1 MAEEVDIGNIG
12 GANGVASEVTLVRL
26 VAAMESMAR
35 AQGGGMDPKKAQ
47 AILEEN
53 YKIIQAS
60 TFQQKEKNKEE
71 KKAKEEAG
79 RFRKAI
85 NGATKSVL
93 SFSGAVS
100 GQLLGSVNNFSKALF
115 GSEDSLESFAKTV
128 PFVGGILGSFAA
140 ILDTNL
146 AAFRSLSES
155 GATFGVGLNG
165 LRLAAANA
173 AMPLDMFVGVITEN
187 SDRMRLFGATTATAG
202 LAFGNMSR
210 DFRKGP
216 GKELMNLGFTV
227 SDINDLLLDYTEYQD
242 RQYGVDRRNNKVSQQ
257 DLAAYGEEL
266 MLLSAVTGKQRK
278 AIQAEL
284 TAKMQD
290 ARNAQAI
297 SKMTDD
303 QKKNFRAAMTVG
315 SSLGPEMSEAVT
327 DMVDGIPKPG
337 SVSEGLMAMSDT
349 FARDAKNLKNM
360 DVGAQMEFFENVKK
374 EVEAKAGGM
383 SEAAFQQ
390 LVDGNTSFGAA
401 LRASTELATFSAKD
415 MKTAIANAEANME
428 LEKKKDEA
436 LKGFQQDIIDL
447 RSRISQ
453 IFFAEGGPM
462 EILAA
467 GFSKLTEFFT
477 SEEGKETISSAME
490 KLANGLTTL
499 MIAVETFIKDLA
511 KYDIKTA
518 IFGGAVGDE
527 YGPKDPDTGKRK
539 KLTEAVPGLFGGE
552 GDSKGLGKILGE
564 AIGTAIKMLIGDIN
578 WGSIAIGG
586 ALGAAG
592 LAALFLLP
600 LTGPVGIATALGTA
614 LLGIGTVAY
623 FSGAFDPAIEAIKG
637 WGTSIGN
644 MWTDGKAAVVEKYN
658 SAMDSIKGIGT
669 SIADTWDDTT
679 QGISNS
685 WTRAKNNVVTM
696 GTSIANTW
704 DDAKEGIST
713 KWTTAKNNVVAIGTS
728 IANTWD
734 DATQGISSKW
744 TTAKDAISN
753 LAGTIKTAWDDG
765 TITSAWNTAK
775 EKAMAVGSTIKTAWD
790 DGTVTTGFNTAKE
803 KAIAVGTIIKD
814 AFDGTIK
821 TAFDEAVTK
830 VKGVGTSI
838 KTAFD
843 NTIVEKYT
851 SAKTYLT
858 DVGSKLGTSFSD
870 IDWSKYS
877 IKSQFTKVWDAITG
891 FFTFDFTM
899 PNFRDFLP
907 TWLGGKGKSIG
918 DKSPNEEISNDTLK
932 SSDAKSGINAANTLQ
947 NAKAAVNSIID
958 IPNLKSALDTIS
970 DGMDAMKVQSYADAL
985 ASVAE
990 QLQAINE
997 AGKDQKTSTLTR
1009 RGTKTTTTQSPAG
1022 SYLSTQSMNQNMS
1035 ATELNTLN
1043 TTMTLILEE
1052 LQEQSPN
1059 IKKAANRSSDV
1070 STQVLMGR
1078 D

>member
-1 MAEEVDIGNIG
+1 MAEEVEIGNIG

-26 VAAMESMAR
+26 TAAMESMAK

-47 AILEEN
+47 AILKEN
-53 YKIIQAS
+53 YRIIQEA
-60 TFQQKEKNKEE
+60 TYQQKEKNKEE
-71 KKAKEEAG
+71 KKNEEPPK
-79 RFRKAI
+79 RFRKAL
-85 NGATKSVL
+85 NGATKSIL
-93 SFSGAVS
+93 SFGGAVS
-100 GQLLGSVNNFSKALF
+100 GQLLGSVTNFSKALF
-115 GSEDSLESFAKTV
+115 GSEDTLESFAKTV
-128 PFVGGILGSFAA
+128 PFVGGILGSFAG

-173 AMPLDMFVGVITEN
+173 AMPLDMFTGVITEN
-187 SDRMRLFGATTATAG
+187 ADRMRLFGGTTATAG
-202 LAFGNMSR
+202 IAFGNMSR

-216 GKELMNLGFTV
+216 GKELMNLGYTV
-227 SDINDLLLDYTEYQD
+227 SDINELMLDYTEYQD
-242 RQYGVDRRNNKVSQQ
+242 RQYGIDRRNNKISQE
-257 DLAAYGEEL
+257 DMAAYGEEL
-266 MLLSAVTGKQRK
+266 MMLSAVTGKQRK

-284 TAKMQD
+284 TAKMED

-297 SKMTDD
+297 SKMSKD
-303 QKKNFRAAMTVG
+303 QKKNFRAAMTVS
-315 SSLGPEMSEAVT
+315 SSLGPEMAEAVT

-337 SVSEGLMAMSDT
+337 SVSEGLMAMSET
-349 FARDAKNLKNM
+349 FRNDAKNLKNM
-360 DVGAQMEFFENVKK
+360 DVGAQLEFFEKVKK

-415 MKTAIANAEANME
+415 MDVAIKNAEARIA
-428 LEKKKDEA
+428 LEKQKDEA

-447 RSRISQ
+447 RSTIAQ

-462 EILAA
+462 TILSD

-477 SEEGKETISSAME
+477 SEEGKETISSAMK
-490 KLANGLTTL
+490 KLADGLTVL
-499 MIAVETFIKDLA
+499 MNAVQQFISDIATYDL
-511 KYDIKTA
+511 KTA
-518 IFGGAVGDE
+518 IFGGTKGDVI
-527 YGPKDPDTGKRK
+527 GKNEDGSDK
-539 KLTEAVPGLFGGE
+539 KLDKNVAGLFGGE
-552 GDSKGLGKILGE
+552 GDSAGLGKILGE
-564 AIGTAIKMLIGDIN
+564 AIGTAISMLIGSIN

-586 ALGAAG
+586 AMGAAG

-600 LTGPVGIATALGTA
+600 LTGPVGIAVKLGAA
-614 LLGIGTVAY
+614 LLGIGTAAY
-623 FSGAFDPAIEAIKG
+623 FSGAFDPAIEAISG
-637 WGTSIGN
+637 WATSIGN

-658 SAMDSIKGIGT
+658 SAIDGIKGIGT
-669 SIADTWDDTT
+669 SIAETWDDTT
-679 QGISNS
+679 QGISDS
-685 WTRAKNNVVTM
+685 FTRAKNNVALI

-713 KWTTAKNNVVAIGTS
+713 KFTTAKNYVSGVAGS
-728 IANTWD
+728 
-734 DATQGISSKW
+734 
-744 TTAKDAISN
+744 
-753 LAGTIKTAWDDG
+753 IKTAWEDG
-765 TITSAWNTAK
+765 TITSA
-775 EKAMAVGSTIKTAWD
+775 
-790 DGTVTTGFNTAKE
+790 FN
-803 KAIAVGTIIKD
+803 D
-814 AFDGTIK
+814 
-821 TAFDEAVTK
+821 AVTK
-830 VKGVGTSI
+830 AKGIGTSI

-843 NTIVEKYT
+843 NTIVDKYT
-851 SAKTYLT
+851 SAKTFLS

-918 DKSPNEEISNDTLK
+918 
-932 SSDAKSGINAANTLQ
+932 SSDSSSTPAPDETISSSEVSSGIESANTLES
-947 NAKAAVNSIID
+947 ARAAVNSIID

-970 DGMDAMKVQSYADAL
+970 NGMDAVKVQSYADAL

-997 AGKDQKTSTLTR
+997 AGKDQTTSTLTR
-1009 RGTKTTTTQSPAG
+1009 RGTKTTTEKSPAG
-1022 SYLSTQSMNQNMS
+1022 SYLSTQATNQNMS
-1035 ATELNTLN
+1035 ATELTTLN

-1059 IKKAANRSSDV
+1059 IKKAANRSNDV

>member
-1 MAEEVDIGNIG
+1 MAEEVEIGNVG

-26 VAAMESMAR
+26 TAAMESMAK

-47 AILEEN
+47 AILQEN

-60 TFQQKEKNKEE
+60 TYQQKEKNKEE
-71 KKAKEEAG
+71 KKSKDETG
-79 RFRKAI
+79 RFRKAL

-93 SFSGAVS
+93 SFGGAVS
-100 GQLLGSVNNFSKALF
+100 GQLLGSVTNFSKALF

-128 PFVGGILGSFAA
+128 PFVGGILGSFAG

-173 AMPLDMFVGVITEN
+173 AMPLDMFTGVITEN
-187 SDRMRLFGATTATAG
+187 ADRMRLFGGTTATAG
-202 LAFGNMSR
+202 IAFGNMSR

-216 GKELMNLGFTV
+216 GKELMNLGYTV
-227 SDINDLLLDYTEYQD
+227 SDINELMLDYTEYQD
-242 RQYGVDRRNNKVSQQ
+242 RQYGIDRKNNKISQE
-257 DLAAYGEEL
+257 DMAAYGEEL
-266 MLLSAVTGKQRK
+266 MMLSAVTGKQRK

-284 TAKMQD
+284 TAKMED

-297 SKMTDD
+297 SKMTKD
-303 QKKNFRAAMTVG
+303 QQKNFRAAMTVS
-315 SSLGPEMSEAVT
+315 SSLGPAMSEAVT
-327 DMVDGIPKPG
+327 DMVDGVPKPG

-349 FARDAKNLKNM
+349 FRNDAKNLKNM
-360 DVGAQMEFFENVKK
+360 DVGAQLEFFEKVKK

-415 MKTAIANAEANME
+415 MDVAIKNAEARIA
-428 LEKKKDEA
+428 LEKQKDEA

-447 RSRISQ
+447 RSTIAQ

-477 SEEGKETISSAME
+477 SEEGKETISSAMK
-490 KLANGLTTL
+490 KLADGLTVL
-499 MIAVETFIKDLA
+499 MKAVEQFISDIATYDL
-511 KYDIKTA
+511 KTA
-518 IFGGAVGDE
+518 IFGGK
-527 YGPKDPDTGKRK
+527 KDQVIGKNKDGTDRVLDK
-539 KLTEAVPGLFGGE
+539 DVAGLFGGE
-552 GDSKGLGKILGE
+552 GDSAGLGKILGE
-564 AIGTAIKMLIGDIN
+564 AIGAAISSLIGSID

-600 LTGPVGIATALGTA
+600 LTGPVGIAAALGTA
-614 LLGIGTVAY
+614 LIGMGTAAY

-658 SAMDSIKGIGT
+658 SAIDSIKGIGT
-669 SIADTWDDTT
+669 SISNTWDDTK
-679 QGISNS
+679 QGISDGF
-685 WTRAKNNVVTM
+685 TRAKNNVALI

-713 KWTTAKNNVVAIGTS
+713 KFTTAKNYVSGVAGS
-728 IANTWD
+728 
-734 DATQGISSKW
+734 
-744 TTAKDAISN
+744 
-753 LAGTIKTAWDDG
+753 IKTAWDDG
-765 TITSAWNTAK
+765 TITSAFNTAR
-775 EKAMAVGSTIKTAWD
+775 EKAIAVGSAIKTAWD
-790 DGTVTTGFNTAKE
+790 DSTIGSAFN
-803 KAIAVGTIIKD
+803 D
-814 AFDGTIK
+814 A
-821 TAFDEAVTK
+821 ATK
-830 VKGVGTSI
+830 VKGIGTSIKTAWEDGTITSAFNDAITKAKGIGTSI

-843 NTIVEKYT
+843 NTIVDKYT
-851 SAKTYLT
+851 SAKTFLS

-918 DKSPNEEISNDTLK
+918 
-932 SSDAKSGINAANTLQ
+932 SSDSAPTPDETISSSEIQSGVESANTLES
-947 NAKAAVNSIID
+947 ARAAVSSIID
-958 IPNLKSALDTIS
+958 IPNLKSALNTIQ
-970 DGMDAMKVQSYADAL
+970 DGMDAVKVQSYADAL
-985 ASVAE
+985 SSVAE
-990 QLQAINE
+990 QLTAINE
-997 AGKDQKTSTLTR
+997 AAKDQ
-1009 RGTKTTTTQSPAG
+1009 TTTVKGAGARSKPQQVTSQSAAG

>member
-1 MAEEVDIGNIG
+1 MAEEVDIGNVG
-12 GANGVASEVTLVRL
+12 GASGVASEVTLVRL
-26 VAAMESMAR
+26 VAAMESMAK

-47 AILEEN
+47 AILQEN
-53 YKIIQAS
+53 YKIIQQS
-60 TFQQKEKNKEE
+60 TYQQKEKNKEE
-71 KKAKEEAG
+71 KKSKEETG
-79 RFRKAI
+79 KFRKAL

-93 SFSGAVS
+93 SFGGAVT

-128 PFVGGILGSFAA
+128 PFVGGILGQFAA

-155 GATFGVGLNG
+155 GAVFGTGLNG
-165 LRLAAANA
+165 LRMVAANA
-173 AMPLDMFVGVITEN
+173 EMDLLTFQDAITSN
-187 SDRMRLFGATTATAG
+187 ADRMKLFGGNTATAAI
-202 LAFGNMSR
+202 AFGAMSR

-227 SDINDLLLDYTEYQD
+227 TDINDLLLDYTEYQD
-242 RQYGVDRRNNKVSQQ
+242 RQYGIDRKNNKVSQEE
-257 DLAAYGEEL
+257 LAAYGEEL
-266 MLLSAVTGKQRK
+266 VMLSAVTGKSRK

-284 TAKMQD
+284 TAKMED

-297 SKMTDD
+297 SRMNED
-303 QKKNFRAAMTVG
+303 QQKNFRAAMTVS
-315 SSLGPEMSEAVT
+315 SSLGPAMSEAVT
-327 DMVDGIPKPG
+327 DMVDGLPTPG

-360 DVGAQMEFFENVKK
+360 DVGAQMEFFEKVKK

-383 SEAAFQQ
+383 DEAVFQN
-390 LVDGNTSFGAA
+390 LVNGSTSFGAA
-401 LRASTELATFSAKD
+401 LRASTELALFSAKD
-415 MKTAIANAEANME
+415 MEAAIANAQENID
-428 LEKKKDEA
+428 LEKLRDQS
-436 LKGFQQDIIDL
+436 LKQFNNDIMRI
-447 RSRISQ
+447 RSTVTR
-453 IFFAEGGPM
+453 IFFDEKGPM
-462 EILAA
+462 VTLTA
-467 GFSKLTEFFT
+467 GFKQLIDFFT
-477 SEEGKETISSAME
+477 SKEGEATIQSAME
-490 KLANGLTTL
+490 RLAEGLMTLLNAVKLFIED
-499 MIAVETFIKDLA
+499 IATYDL
-511 KYDIKTA
+511 KTA
-518 IFGGAVGDE
+518 IFGGSKDDE
-527 YGPKDPDTGKRK
+527 YGPVREDGTRAKLDKDVAGI
-539 KLTEAVPGLFGGE
+539 FGGE
-552 GDSKGLGKILGE
+552 GDSAGLGKILGE
-564 AIGTAIKMLIGDIN
+564 AIGTAIKTLIGDIN
-578 WGSIAIGG
+578 WGGTMIGG
-586 ALGAAG
+586 AMGAAG

-600 LTGPVGIATALGTA
+600 LTGPVGIAVKLGAALLGLGTA
-614 LLGIGTVAY
+614 AY
-623 FSGAFDPAIEAIKG
+623 FAGAFDPAIEAISG
-637 WGTSIGN
+637 WATSIGN

-658 SAMDSIKGIGT
+658 SAIDSIKGIGT
-669 SIADTWDDTT
+669 SISNTWDDTK
-679 QGISNS
+679 QGISDS
-685 WTRAKNNVVTM
+685 FTRAKNNVALI

-713 KWTTAKNNVVAIGTS
+713 KFTTAKNYVSGVAGS
-728 IANTWD
+728 
-734 DATQGISSKW
+734 
-744 TTAKDAISN
+744 
-753 LAGTIKTAWDDG
+753 IKTAWEDG
-765 TITSAWNTAK
+765 TITSA
-775 EKAMAVGSTIKTAWD
+775 
-790 DGTVTTGFNTAKE
+790 FN
-803 KAIAVGTIIKD
+803 D
-814 AFDGTIK
+814 
-821 TAFDEAVTK
+821 AVTK
-830 VKGVGTSI
+830 AKGIGTSI

-843 NTIVEKYT
+843 NTIVDKYT
-851 SAKTYLT
+851 SAKTFLS

-918 DKSPNEEISNDTLK
+918 DKSPNEEISNDTIK
-932 SSDAKSGINAANTLQ
+932 SSDAESGINAANTLQ

-970 DGMDAMKVQSYADAL
+970 DGMDAVKVQSYADAL

-997 AGKDQKTSTLTR
+997 AGKDQTTSTLTR
-1009 RGTKTTTTQSPAG
+1009 RGTKTTTEQSPAG
-1022 SYLSTQSMNQNMS
+1022 SYLSTQAMNQNTS

-1059 IKKAANRSSDV
+1059 IKKAANRSNDV